1 MTSTSSVNTHERE
14 ITGSGRWR
22 EVAGPVSGCCLA
34 WGDGRSI
41 AGMSDSIF
49 LLGDDGWLT
58 EAHSTAYQAEA
69 ELQELLADNVH
80 LLPGAQINRGNP
92 RRWLPIKRQAGVPNR
107 EGGAAGGR
115 LTSGC

>member
-49 LLGDDGWLT
+49 LLGDDGSVA

-69 ELQELLADNVH
+69 ELQVLLADHVH
-80 LLPGAQINRGNP
+80 LLPRGADQPGQAAPLAAHQARGGGAQPG
-92 RRWLPIKRQAGVPNR
+92 RRRLVV
-107 EGGAAGGR
+107 GR
-115 LTSGC
+115 PS